1 MAKRTGLPKK
11 YAKMGFKRGWAAY
24 KKSKKTTTRRVSTR
38 RATPKRRYTMARRR
52 RTYRRAARRAVGGIN
67 TNAIMKGVIAGAG
80 ATVIKK
86 FINVPFADDLAV
98 LGVGVFMKDKTLQTI
113 GAVGLGS
120 DLVGQ
125 FGGAIGLNGGA
136 GGGGYIG

>member
-1 MAKRTGLPKK
+1 MAKQRGLPRRF
-11 YAKMGFKRGWAAY
+11 AKMGFKKGWKAFKA
-24 KKSKKTTTRRVSTR
+24 SKRTPTRRISTR
-38 RATPKRRYTMARRR
+38 KAAPKRRYTMARRR
-52 RTYRRAARRAVGGIN
+52 SYRRSARRAVGGIN
-67 TNAIMKGVIAGAG
+67 TNAIMKGIIAGAG

-125 FGGAIGLNGGA
+125 FGGAIGGA